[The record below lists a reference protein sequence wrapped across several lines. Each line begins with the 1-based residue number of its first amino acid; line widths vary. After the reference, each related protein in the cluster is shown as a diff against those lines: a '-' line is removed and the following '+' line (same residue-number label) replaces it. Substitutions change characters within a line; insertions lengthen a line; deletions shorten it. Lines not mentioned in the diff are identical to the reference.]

1 MSRSLVV
8 MGVAGC
14 GKSTLAQA
22 VAAELGLACVEGD
35 DHHAPASRA
44 KMSQG
49 IPLTDADREV
59 WLDTL
64 GALLGARP
72 DGVVL
77 SCSAL
82 KRGYRERLRAAC
94 PGLRFVYLDLPFEEA
109 HRRVASRAGTHFFA
123 PELVAD
129 QYRTLEPPTGE
140 SGVLRLDATAPPAAQ
155 CAAVV
160 AWWRRG
166 ADI

>member
-1 MSRSLVV
+1 

-35 DHHAPASRA
+35 DHHSAVSRA

-49 IPLTDADREV
+49 VPLTDADRAV

-64 GALLGARP
+64 GGLLGSRP
-72 DGVVL
+72 DGMVL

-82 KRGYRERLRAAC
+82 KRSYRERLRAAC
-94 PGLRFVYLDLPFEEA
+94 PRLRFVYLDLPFEEA
-109 HRRVASRAGTHFFA
+109 HRRVASRAGSHFFA

-140 SGVLRLDATAPPAAQ
+140 AGVLRLDATAPPDVQRTEA
-155 CAAVV
+155 V

-166 ADI
+166 PADR